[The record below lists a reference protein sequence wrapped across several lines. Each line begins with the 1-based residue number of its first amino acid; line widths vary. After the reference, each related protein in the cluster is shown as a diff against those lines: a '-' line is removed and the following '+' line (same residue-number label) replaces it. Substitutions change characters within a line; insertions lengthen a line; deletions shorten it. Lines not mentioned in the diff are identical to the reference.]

1 MIDCSPEYRA
11 AIVGDSR
18 KMYIQAIIDLISP
31 DIVYG
36 DASSQTSSKYS
47 KPEQL
52 HDKVM
57 QAVRHATLE
66 RNRWLLDGSYRGYP
80 DDPADLT
87 SEVGY
92 QSAALS
98 GEAGSFSVPQFV
110 RMNFSGV
117 EVLQA
122 ISVYFPGAVS
132 DGVPRDFVVSIRAT
146 DNEVYYTK
154 TFEGNTAPSISLS
167 GFTVYSPASIEVNV
181 SAWSLPYRRM
191 RVMEII
197 PGIYET
203 WTQRMISEINVR
215 QQVNFACTALP
226 YGTATIS
233 IKNDDRR
240 FEPRNKSGVFLSITD
255 RQEIPIMVGP
265 ELPDGSVEYK
275 QVGVFYQYS
284 GGWKTGENRLTITW
298 ELVDIVG
305 LLAERDYV
313 IPDTLPTTLSGWL
326 ANLVSQLGV
335 NFSGRYRVNAAY
347 ADVPVSV
354 RQASDLNGQKCG
366 DVLRYACMAA
376 GCFPFADANT
386 GYLAAEPLWN
396 SGNRVTLD
404 NMPKYPVM
412 RANNDLGYVQ
422 FTLNDGHG
430 TVFRVGGNSSA
441 SSETLSNSNPF
452 IQTKKAALTAAKNIL
467 ACYGGNQ
474 IEISG
479 RGDPASECGDVDSIQ
494 LDESQAT
501 SARRMNQTISFSDGV
516 MQNLPAV
523 FLQAD
528 GSYLFNSRVYLTGE
542 GTWTAP
548 TGVTNLFVI
557 IGGGGDGGEDGT
569 AGTMEKDGK
578 PGAAGRGGYVY
589 AGTIGINDGQSFT
602 YSCGDGGAA
611 NGGKGA
617 ATTFGT
623 LTSASGRRY
632 NGYTDIRSGDVYARD
647 GVKAPLPGSGDGGKG
662 GKAGRRGRT
671 TTGADG
677 NEHTT
682 RPTPGGPGVAGQ
694 SGFIVIWYA
703 VPESDAGGTT

>member
-1 MIDCSPEYRA
+1 MIDCSPAYQA

-18 KMYIQAIIDLISP
+18 LMYIRAVIDLISP
-31 DIVYG
+31 DIVYEE
-36 DASSQTSSKYS
+36 ASTQTSSEYS
-47 KPEQL
+47 KPAQL

-57 QAVRHATLE
+57 QADRRATLE

-98 GEAGSFSVPQFV
+98 GEDGSFSVPQFV

-122 ISVYFPGAVS
+122 ISVYFPDAVS
-132 DGVPRDFVVSIRAT
+132 DGVPRDFVISIRAV
-146 DNEVYYTK
+146 DGEVYYTQ
-154 TFEGNTAPSISLS
+154 TFEDNTAASVSLS

-191 RVMEII
+191 RVMEIN

-203 WTQRMISEINVR
+203 WTKRMISDLDVR

-226 YGTATIS
+226 YGTATLTID
-233 IKNDDRR
+233 NHDRR
-240 FEPRNKSGVFLSITD
+240 FEPRNKTGVFASITD
-255 RQEIPIMVGP
+255 RQAIQILIGP
-265 ELPDGSVEYK
+265 KLPDGSVEYK

-298 ELVDIVG
+298 DLVDIVG
-305 LLAERDYV
+305 LLSDRDYV

-335 NFSGRYRVNAAY
+335 NFTGRYRVNAAY
-347 ADVPVSV
+347 ADAPVAV
-354 RQASDLNGQKCG
+354 RQASDLDGKKCG
-366 DVLRYACMAA
+366 EVLRYACMAA
-376 GCFPFADANT
+376 GCFPFADAAT
-386 GYLAAEPLWN
+386 GDLSAEPLW
-396 SGNRVTLD
+396 SGGNRVTLD
-404 NMPKYPVM
+404 NLPQYPVM
-412 RANNDLGYVQ
+412 KANNDLGYVQ
-422 FTLNDGHG
+422 FTLNDGAG

-441 SSETLSNSNPF
+441 SSETLSISNPF
-452 IQTKKAALTAAKNIL
+452 IQTKEAALTAAKNIL

-501 SARRMNQTISFSDGV
+501 SARRMSQTISFSDGV

-528 GSYLFNSRVYLTGE
+528 GAYLFNSRVYLTGE

-548 TGVTNLFVI
+548 SGVTQLFVI
-557 IGGGGDGGEDGT
+557 LVGGGDGGEDGT
-569 AGTMEKDGK
+569 AGTMEEDGK
-578 PGAAGRGGYVY
+578 TGAAGQGGYVY
-589 AGTIGINDGQSFT
+589 AATIGINDGQSFT
-602 YSCGDGGAA
+602 YACGEGGAA
-611 NGGKGA
+611 NGGNGT

-623 LTSASGRRY
+623 RTSASGRRY

-647 GVKAPLPGSGDGGKG
+647 GVKAPLAGSGDGGNG

-671 TTGADG
+671 RTGANG
-677 NEHTT
+677 ETIT
-682 RPTPGGPGVAGQ
+682 VKPTPGGPGVAGV
-694 SGFIVIWYA
+694 SGCIVIWY
-703 VPESDAGGTT
+703 VSESDTGGTT

>member
-1 MIDCSPEYRA
+1 MIDCSPAYQA

-18 KMYIQAIIDLISP
+18 RMYIRAVIDLISP

-36 DASSQTSSKYS
+36 EASAQTSGKYS
-47 KPEQL
+47 KPAQL

-57 QAVRHATLE
+57 QADRRATLE
-66 RNRWLLDGSYRGYP
+66 RNRWLLDGSYSVYP
-80 DDPADLT
+80 DDPAELT

-98 GEAGSFSVPQFV
+98 GDDGSFAVSQFV
-110 RMNFSGV
+110 QMHFSGV
-117 EVLQA
+117 DVLQA
-122 ISVYFPGAVS
+122 ISVYFPDAVS
-132 DGVPRDFVVSIRAT
+132 DGVPRDFVVRIRAE
-146 DNEVYYTK
+146 DGEVYYTQ
-154 TFEGNTAPSISLS
+154 TFEDNTAASVSLS

-181 SAWSLPYRRM
+181 SAWSLPHRRM

-203 WTQRMISEINVR
+203 WTKRMISDLDVR

-226 YGTATIS
+226 YGTATLTID
-233 IKNDDRR
+233 NHDRR
-240 FEPRNKSGVFLSITD
+240 FEPRNKAGVFASITD
-255 RQEIPIMVGP
+255 RQAIPILIGP
-265 ELPDGSVEYK
+265 KLPDGSVEYK

-298 ELVDIVG
+298 DLVDIVG
-305 LLAERDYV
+305 LLADRDYV

-335 NFSGRYRVNAAY
+335 NFTGRYRVNAAY
-347 ADVPVSV
+347 ADAPVAV
-354 RQASDLNGQKCG
+354 RQASDLDGKKCG
-366 DVLRYACMAA
+366 ELLRYACMAA
-376 GCFPFADANT
+376 GCFPFADAAT
-386 GYLAAEPLWN
+386 GDLSAEPLW
-396 SGNRVTLD
+396 SGGNRVTLD
-404 NMPKYPVM
+404 NLPQYPVM
-412 RANNDLGYVQ
+412 KANNDLGYVQ
-422 FTLNDGHG
+422 FTLNDGAG

-441 SSETLSNSNPF
+441 SSETLSISNPF
-452 IQTKKAALTAAKNIL
+452 IQTKEAALTAAKNIL

-501 SARRMNQTISFSDGV
+501 SARRMSQTISFSDGV

-528 GSYLFNSRVYLTGE
+528 GAYLFNSRVYLTGE

-548 TGVTNLFVI
+548 SGVTQLFVI
-557 IGGGGDGGEDGT
+557 LVGGGDGGEDGT
-569 AGTMEKDGK
+569 AGTMEEDGK
-578 PGAAGRGGYVY
+578 IGAAGQGGYVY
-589 AGTIGINDGQSFT
+589 AATIGINDGQSFT
-602 YSCGDGGAA
+602 YACGEGGAA
-611 NGGKGA
+611 NGGNGT

-623 LTSASGRRY
+623 RTSASGRRY

-647 GVKAPLPGSGDGGKG
+647 GVKAPLAGSGDGGNG

-671 TTGADG
+671 RTGANG
-677 NEHTT
+677 ETIT
-682 RPTPGGPGVAGQ
+682 VKPTPGGPGVAGV
-694 SGFIVIWYA
+694 SGCIVIWY
-703 VPESDAGGTT
+703 VSESDTGGTT

>member
-1 MIDCSPEYRA
+1 MIDCSPAYQA

-18 KMYIQAIIDLISP
+18 RMYIRAVIDLISP

-36 DASSQTSSKYS
+36 EASAQTSGKYS
-47 KPEQL
+47 KPAQL

-57 QAVRHATLE
+57 QADRRATLE
-66 RNRWLLDGSYRGYP
+66 RNRWLLDGSYSVYP
-80 DDPADLT
+80 DDPAELT

-98 GEAGSFSVPQFV
+98 GDDGSFAVSQFV
-110 RMNFSGV
+110 QMHFSGV
-117 EVLQA
+117 DVLQA
-122 ISVYFPGAVS
+122 ISVYFPDAVS
-132 DGVPRDFVVSIRAT
+132 DGVPRDFVVRIRAE
-146 DNEVYYTK
+146 DGEVYYTQ
-154 TFEGNTAPSISLS
+154 TFEDNTAASVSLS

-181 SAWSLPYRRM
+181 SAWSLPHRRM

-203 WTQRMISEINVR
+203 WTKRMISDLDVR

-226 YGTATIS
+226 YGTATLTID
-233 IKNDDRR
+233 NHDRR
-240 FEPRNKSGVFLSITD
+240 FEPRNKAGVFASITD
-255 RQEIPIMVGP
+255 RQAIPILIGP
-265 ELPDGSVEYK
+265 KLPDGSVEYK

-298 ELVDIVG
+298 DLVDIVG
-305 LLAERDYV
+305 LLSDRDYV

-335 NFSGRYRVNAAY
+335 NFTGRYRVNAAY
-347 ADVPVSV
+347 ADAPVAV
-354 RQASDLNGQKCG
+354 RQASDLDGKKCG
-366 DVLRYACMAA
+366 EVLRYACMAA
-376 GCFPFADANT
+376 GCFPFADAAT
-386 GYLAAEPLWN
+386 GDLSAEPLW
-396 SGNRVTLD
+396 SGGNRVTLD
-404 NMPKYPVM
+404 NLPQYPVM
-412 RANNDLGYVQ
+412 KANNDLGYVQ
-422 FTLNDGHG
+422 FTLNDGAG

-441 SSETLSNSNPF
+441 SSETLSISNPF
-452 IQTKKAALTAAKNIL
+452 IQTKEAALTAAKNIL

-501 SARRMNQTISFSDGV
+501 SARRMSQTISFSDGV

-528 GSYLFNSRVYLTGE
+528 GAYLFNSRVYLTGE

-548 TGVTNLFVI
+548 SGVTQLFVI
-557 IGGGGDGGEDGT
+557 LVGGGDGGEDGT
-569 AGTMEKDGK
+569 AGTMEEDGK
-578 PGAAGRGGYVY
+578 TGAAGQGGYVY
-589 AGTIGINDGQSFT
+589 AATIGINDGQSFT
-602 YSCGDGGAA
+602 YACGEGGAA
-611 NGGKGA
+611 NGGNGT

-623 LTSASGRRY
+623 RTSASGRRY

-647 GVKAPLPGSGDGGKG
+647 GVKAPLAGSGDGGNG

-671 TTGADG
+671 RTGANG
-677 NEHTT
+677 ETIT
-682 RPTPGGPGVAGQ
+682 VKPTPGGPGVAGV
-694 SGFIVIWYA
+694 SGCIVIWY
-703 VPESDAGGTT
+703 VSESDTGGTT

>member
-1 MIDCSPEYRA
+1 MIDCSPAYQA

-18 KMYIQAIIDLISP
+18 LMYIRAVIDLISP

-36 DASSQTSSKYS
+36 EASAQTSSKYS
-47 KPEQL
+47 KPAQL

-57 QAVRHATLE
+57 QADRRATLE
-66 RNRWLLDGSYRGYP
+66 RNRWLLDGSYRVYP
-80 DDPADLT
+80 DDPAELT

-98 GEAGSFSVPQFV
+98 GEDGSFSVPQFV

-122 ISVYFPGAVS
+122 ISVYFPDAVS
-132 DGVPRDFVVSIRAT
+132 DGVPRDFVISIRAV
-146 DNEVYYTK
+146 DGEVYYTQ
-154 TFEGNTAPSISLS
+154 TFEDNTAASVSLS

-203 WTQRMISEINVR
+203 WTKRMISDLDVR

-226 YGTATIS
+226 YGTATLTID
-233 IKNDDRR
+233 NHDRR
-240 FEPRNKSGVFLSITD
+240 FEPRNKAGVFASITD
-255 RQEIPIMVGP
+255 RQAIPILIGP
-265 ELPDGSVEYK
+265 KLPDGSVEYK

-298 ELVDIVG
+298 DLVDIVG
-305 LLAERDYV
+305 LLSDRDYV

-335 NFSGRYRVNAAY
+335 NFTGRYRVNAAY
-347 ADVPVSV
+347 ADAPVAV
-354 RQASDLNGQKCG
+354 RQASDLDGKKCG
-366 DVLRYACMAA
+366 EVLRYACMAA
-376 GCFPFADANT
+376 GCFPFADAAT
-386 GYLAAEPLWN
+386 GDLSAEPLW
-396 SGNRVTLD
+396 SGGNRVTLD
-404 NMPKYPVM
+404 NLPQYPVM
-412 RANNDLGYVQ
+412 KANNDLGYVQ
-422 FTLNDGHG
+422 FTLNDGAG

-441 SSETLSNSNPF
+441 SSETLSISNPF
-452 IQTKKAALTAAKNIL
+452 IQTKEAALTAAKNIL

-501 SARRMNQTISFSDGV
+501 SARRMSQTISFSDGV

-528 GSYLFNSRVYLTGE
+528 GAYLFNSRVYLTGE

-548 TGVTNLFVI
+548 SGVTQLFVTLV
-557 IGGGGDGGEDGT
+557 GGGDGGEDGT
-569 AGTMEKDGK
+569 AGTMEEDGK
-578 PGAAGRGGYVY
+578 TGAAGQGGYVY
-589 AGTIGINDGQSFT
+589 AATIGINDGQSFT
-602 YSCGDGGAA
+602 YACGEGGAA
-611 NGGKGA
+611 NGGNGT

-623 LTSASGRRY
+623 RTSASGRRY

-647 GVKAPLPGSGDGGKG
+647 GVKAPLAGSGDGGNG

-671 TTGADG
+671 RTGANG
-677 NEHTT
+677 ETIT
-682 RPTPGGPGVAGQ
+682 VKPTPGGPGVAGV
-694 SGFIVIWYA
+694 SGCIVIWY
-703 VPESDAGGTT
+703 VSESDTGGTT

>member
-1 MIDCSPEYRA
+1 MIDCSPAYQA

-18 KMYIQAIIDLISP
+18 RMYIRAVIDLISP

-36 DASSQTSSKYS
+36 EASAQTSGKYS
-47 KPEQL
+47 KPAQL

-57 QAVRHATLE
+57 QADRRATLE
-66 RNRWLLDGSYRGYP
+66 RNRWLLDGSYSVYP
-80 DDPADLT
+80 DDPAELT

-98 GEAGSFSVPQFV
+98 GDDGSFAVSQFV
-110 RMNFSGV
+110 QMHFSGV
-117 EVLQA
+117 DVLQA
-122 ISVYFPGAVS
+122 ISVYFPDAVS
-132 DGVPRDFVVSIRAT
+132 DGVPRDFVVRIRAE
-146 DNEVYYTK
+146 DGEVYYTQ
-154 TFEGNTAPSISLS
+154 TFEDNTAASVSLS

-181 SAWSLPYRRM
+181 SAWSLPHRRM

-203 WTQRMISEINVR
+203 WTKRMISDLDVR

-226 YGTATIS
+226 YGTATLTID
-233 IKNDDRR
+233 NHDRR
-240 FEPRNKSGVFLSITD
+240 FEPRNKAGVFASITD
-255 RQEIPIMVGP
+255 RQAIPILIGP
-265 ELPDGSVEYK
+265 KLPDGSVEYK

-298 ELVDIVG
+298 DLVDIVG
-305 LLAERDYV
+305 LLADRDYV

-335 NFSGRYRVNAAY
+335 NFTGRYRVNAAY
-347 ADVPVSV
+347 ADAPVAV
-354 RQASDLNGQKCG
+354 RQASDLDGKKCG
-366 DVLRYACMAA
+366 EVLRYACMAA
-376 GCFPFADANT
+376 GCFPFADAAT
-386 GYLAAEPLWN
+386 GDLSAEPLW
-396 SGNRVTLD
+396 SGGNRVTLD
-404 NMPKYPVM
+404 NLPQYPVM
-412 RANNDLGYVQ
+412 KANNDLGYVQ
-422 FTLNDGHG
+422 FTLNDGAG

-441 SSETLSNSNPF
+441 SSETLSISNPF
-452 IQTKKAALTAAKNIL
+452 IQTKEAALTAAKNIL

-501 SARRMNQTISFSDGV
+501 SARRMSQTISFSDGV

-528 GSYLFNSRVYLTGE
+528 GAYLFNSRVYLTGE

-548 TGVTNLFVI
+548 SGVTQLFVI
-557 IGGGGDGGEDGT
+557 LVGGGDGGEDGT
-569 AGTMEKDGK
+569 AGTMEEDGK
-578 PGAAGRGGYVY
+578 TGAAGQGGYVY
-589 AGTIGINDGQSFT
+589 AATIGINDGQSFT
-602 YSCGDGGAA
+602 YACGEGGAA
-611 NGGKGA
+611 NGGNGT

-623 LTSASGRRY
+623 RTSASGRRY

-647 GVKAPLPGSGDGGKG
+647 GVKAPLAGSGDGGNG

-671 TTGADG
+671 RTGANG
-677 NEHTT
+677 ETIT
-682 RPTPGGPGVAGQ
+682 VKPTPGGPGVAGV
-694 SGFIVIWYA
+694 SGCIVIWY
-703 VPESDAGGTT
+703 VSESDTGGTT